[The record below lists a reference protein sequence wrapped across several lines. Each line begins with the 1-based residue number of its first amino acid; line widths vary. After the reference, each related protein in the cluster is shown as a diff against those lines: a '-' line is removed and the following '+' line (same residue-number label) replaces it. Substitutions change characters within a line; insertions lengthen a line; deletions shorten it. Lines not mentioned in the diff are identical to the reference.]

1 MSRRDATGKT
11 KTAGWSVPA
20 IVLCLACVAPSAT
33 AAEAVAA
40 PAPTTAPLSLDLP
53 VLLSVPVLDL
63 DGSTT
68 GLSGA
73 VLPDGDF
80 DAQAASNAAPAQE
93 LATGLG
99 VQVDKKR
106 RKFRTRA
113 VNWMEK
119 RSPALGT
126 MTDFLLGG
134 GDSGW
139 HLAADVTGTEEYVL
153 EWKVKFR

>member
-1 MSRRDATGKT
+1 MSRCDLTGKT
-11 KTAGWSVPA
+11 KTAVRLIPA
-20 IVLCLACVAPSAT
+20 VLLCLACATPSAT

-40 PAPTTAPLSLDLP
+40 PAPITAPLSLEPP
-53 VLLSVPVLDL
+53 VLFTVALLDL

-80 DAQAASNAAPAQE
+80 DAQAASNAAPAEE

-119 RSPALGT
+119 QSPALGT

-134 GDSGW
+134 GEGGW

>member
-1 MSRRDATGKT
+1 MSRCDAAGKT
-11 KTAGWSVPA
+11 KTAVRLIPA
-20 IVLCLACVAPSAT
+20 ILLCLACVTPSAT
-33 AAEAVAA
+33 AGEAVAA
-40 PAPTTAPLSLDLP
+40 PALTTAPLSLEPP
-53 VLLSVPVLDL
+53 VPFSVAL
-63 DGSTT
+63 T

-80 DAQAASNAAPAQE
+80 DAQRASNAAPAQE

-119 RSPALGT
+119 QSPALGT